1 MPQASHTPSSRG
13 VILMLASV
21 ILFAVNTLMVRA
33 IATSAPEADGWMA
46 TLMRGAVGLVVV
58 TVMFG
63 NGRGLRLPGIFRS
76 RLVLMRGVIGAVSIL
91 AFYIT
96 VTRMG
101 AGRAVILNL
110 TYPLWGTIIA
120 SLWLKEHIRPAAMA
134 WMAAGFT
141 GMVVFIGGDGNLLA
155 PHPLDLLGIFGAM
168 TAGLVVVIIRR
179 LRNEEHPATVY
190 ASQAA
195 FSLMLALPVS
205 ARVVELPGTAV
216 GALMIA
222 AVLVTLGQLAM
233 TRAYHDLS
241 VSRGSAIQMLLPITT
256 AIGGWL
262 LFDETFLPWELAG
275 AGLTILATWQIVRL
289 R

>member
-1 MPQASHTPSSRG
+1 MAQARHNPASRS

-21 ILFAVNTLMVRA
+21 VLFAVNTLMVRA
-33 IATSAPEADGWMA
+33 IATAAPEADGWMA

-58 TVMFG
+58 IAMFG
-63 NGRGLRLPGIFRS
+63 HGRGLRLSGIFQS
-76 RLVLMRGVIGAVSIL
+76 RLVLMRGVVGAVSIL
-91 AFYIT
+91 AFYVTIT
-96 VTRMG
+96 GMG

-134 WMAAGFT
+134 WMAAGFA
-141 GMVVFIGGDGNLLA
+141 GLVVFIGGDGNLLS
-155 PHPLDLLGIFGAM
+155 PRPLDLLGIFGAM
-168 TAGLVVVIIRR
+168 SAGWVVVIIRR

-195 FSLMLALPVS
+195 FSLLLALPFS
-205 ARVVELPGTAV
+205 ARVVELPGAAL
-216 GALMIA
+216 GALTLA
-222 AVLVTLGQLAM
+222 AVIVTLGQLAM

-241 VSRGSAIQMLLPITT
+241 VSRGSAIQMLLPIAT
-256 AIGGWL
+256 AAGGWL
-262 LFDETFLPWELAG
+262 LFGETFLPMELAG
-275 AGLTILATWQIVRL
+275 ASLTILATWQIVRL

>member
-1 MPQASHTPSSRG
+1 M
-13 VILMLASV
+13 LMLASV
-21 ILFAVNTLMVRA
+21 VLFAVNTLMVRA
-33 IATSAPEADGWMA
+33 IATAAPEADGWMA

-58 TVMFG
+58 IAMFG
-63 NGRGLRLPGIFRS
+63 HGRGLRLSGIFQS
-76 RLVLMRGVIGAVSIL
+76 RLVLMRGVVGAVSIL
-91 AFYIT
+91 AFYVTIT
-96 VTRMG
+96 GMG

-134 WMAAGFT
+134 WMAAGFA
-141 GMVVFIGGDGNLLA
+141 GLVVFIGGNGNLLS
-155 PHPLDLLGIFGAM
+155 PRPLDLLGIFGAM
-168 TAGLVVVIIRR
+168 SAGWVVVIIRR

-195 FSLMLALPVS
+195 FSLLLALPFS
-205 ARVVELPGTAV
+205 ARVVELPGAAL
-216 GALMIA
+216 GALTLA

-241 VSRGSAIQMLLPITT
+241 VSRGSAIQMLLPIVT
-256 AIGGWL
+256 ATGGWL
-262 LFDETFLPWELAG
+262 LFGETFQPLELAG
-275 AGLTILATWQIVRL
+275 AFLTIIATWQIVRL